1 MLAKAESEITVHME
15 NGREAW
21 ADRVSVRRKLWNG
34 GAKVG
39 LYACAILTV
48 SLLAFLIG
56 YICVRGV
63 PYLTWQLLSTQTSH
77 LKHTIGILPNILNT
91 VYIILIAMV
100 IALPISVGAAIYLTE
115 YAGRSKFAN
124 IIEFATETLS
134 GIPSIIYGLVGML
147 IFIQIMGLKQG
158 ILAGGLTLVIMIM
171 PVIIRTTQESL
182 KTVPDSYREG
192 ALALGAGKWHTI
204 RTVVLPNAID
214 GIVTGCILGIGRI
227 VGESAALLFTAG
239 FGLVLNGFIKSLQS
253 SSATL
258 TVALYVYASERGET
272 NVAFAI
278 AVILMVLTLLTNC
291 LAKVAGKKL
300 KKA

>member
-1 MLAKAESEITVHME
+1 MSAKNSELS
-15 NGREAW
+15 
-21 ADRVSVRRKLWNG
+21 ADMPVVSDSDKNLSTRRKIWNG
-34 GAKVG
+34 NANFW
-39 LYACAILTV
+39 LYLCSFLTV
-48 SLLAFLIG
+48 ALLVFLIG
-56 YICVRGV
+56 YICYRGI
-63 PYLTWQLLSTQTSH
+63 PHLTWQLISSQTSH

-91 VYIILIAMV
+91 IYIIIITMV

-115 YAGRSKFAN
+115 YAGHTKLAN

-147 IFIQIMGLKQG
+147 IFIQLFGLKQG

-192 ALALGAGKWHTI
+192 ALALGAGKWHMI

-239 FGLVLNGFIKSLQS
+239 FGLVLNSFAKAMQS

-272 NVAFAI
+272 DVAFSI
-278 AVILMVLTLLTNC
+278 AVILMLLTFLINW
-291 LAKVAGKKL
+291 LAKFAAKKL
-300 KKA
+300 KKV